1 MKLRSTKILAEA
13 IYESTKGKSGA
24 ELSQAI
30 DNSVSFMDKNQLLGK
45 KKEILAHLEK
55 IIDKDENILRAK
67 VKSANILS
75 KKTLEELGENLKKKY
90 KAKEVQIDSMIDEK
104 LIDGFKIEVNDEI
117 IDFTLSHKLHRLQEH
132 LIKN

>member
-1 MKLRSTKILAEA
+1 MKLRSSKILAKA

-30 DNSVSFMDKNQLLGK
+30 DNSISFMDKNQLLGK

-55 IIDKDENILRAK
+55 IIDKDENVLRAK
-67 VKSANILS
+67 VKSANTLS
-75 KKTLEELGENLKKKY
+75 QKTLEELGENLKKKY
-90 KAKEVQIDSMIDEK
+90 KAKGVEIDSMVDEK

-117 IDFTLSHKLHRLQEH
+117 IDFTLSHKLHRLQEY